1 MSVEPRK
8 HVRLPIGRGSLVTT
22 TPSVRRDVTVL
33 DGGGTHA
40 ASAEAGS
47 AQAGSAQAGSAVA
60 GSDQLAVEEP
70 LELRVAGEPIAVT
83 MRTPGH
89 DEELAAGFL
98 YTEGVVPNG
107 AALERVAHWHD
118 ASGRALPDVIEVR
131 LREGATVDVGRAR
144 RAFYAA
150 SSCGVCGK
158 TTIDSIR
165 TKVGALTREQD
176 STTFS
181 RERLYAMPAAMR
193 PAQAT
198 FEHTGGLHAAALFAP
213 DGTLV
218 VLREDVGRHNATDK
232 VIGHMLLA
240 GRSLAGH
247 ALLVSGRAGFEIVQ
261 KAAVARIPL
270 LAAISA
276 PTSLAVD
283 LAVELGVTLVGFLR
297 PPRAV
302 VYGHAWR
309 VLGD

>member
-1 MSVEPRK
+1 MSDAPRK

-33 DGGGTHA
+33 D
-40 ASAEAGS
+40 ASGAHTAT
-47 AQAGSAQAGSAVA
+47 
-60 GSDQLAVEEP
+60 DRLAVEEP
-70 LELRVAGEPIAVT
+70 LEIRVAGEPLAVT

-98 YTEGVVPNG
+98 FTEGVVPDRG
-107 AALERVAHWHD
+107 ALEHVAHWHD
-118 ASGRALPDVIEVR
+118 ASGRVLPDVLEVQ
-131 LREGATVDVGRAR
+131 LRAGAKVDVSRAR

-158 TTIDSIR
+158 ATIDSLR
-165 TKVGALTREQD
+165 TKVGALTRELD
-176 STTFS
+176 PSVFS
-181 RERLYAMPAAMR
+181 RALLDAMPAAMR
-193 PAQAT
+193 PAQQT
-198 FEHTGGLHAAALFAP
+198 FDDTGGLHAAALFAR

-232 VIGHMLLA
+232 VIGHMLLS

-276 PTSLAVD
+276 PSSLAVD
-283 LAVELGVTLVGFLR
+283 LSVELGVTLVGFLR

-309 VLGD
+309 ITSAHPA